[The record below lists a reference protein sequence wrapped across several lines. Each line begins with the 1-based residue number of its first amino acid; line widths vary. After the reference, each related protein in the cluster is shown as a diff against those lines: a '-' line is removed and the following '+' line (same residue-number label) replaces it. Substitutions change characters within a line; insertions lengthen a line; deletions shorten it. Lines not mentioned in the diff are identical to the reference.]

1 MPFPILY
8 EDDDLIAVNKP
19 AGILVH
25 RSKASSTRET
35 AMLQLL
41 RDQLG
46 LRVFAVHRLDR
57 ATSGVILFAK
67 NSEEAGRLSR
77 QFQERSSDKRYE
89 AIVRG
94 WPKAMRIDYPLV
106 RLDNGQ
112 SQEAQSEL
120 EILKTV
126 TLPYP
131 SDRYPESRYAWVSLK
146 PETGRR
152 HQLRRHMKHI
162 HHPIIGDTAYGHGVH
177 NRIFRDELHCER
189 LLLHSAELSFVD
201 RKGEQKMIKAPH
213 AEAFQ
218 KIIKLFETN

>member
-1 MPFPILY
+1 MSFPILY

-25 RSKASSTRET
+25 RSKASSTREI

-46 LRVFAVHRLDR
+46 MRVFAVHRLDR

-94 WPKAMRIDYPLV
+94 WPKPMRIDYPLL

-120 EILKTV
+120 AIIKTI

-162 HHPIIGDTAYGHGVH
+162 HHPIIGDTAYGHGIH
-177 NRIFRDELHCER
+177 NRIFREELACER

-201 RKGEQKMIKAPH
+201 RQGELKKIKAPH
-213 AEAFQ
+213 EEAFQ
-218 KIIKLFETN
+218 KIIQLFEQ